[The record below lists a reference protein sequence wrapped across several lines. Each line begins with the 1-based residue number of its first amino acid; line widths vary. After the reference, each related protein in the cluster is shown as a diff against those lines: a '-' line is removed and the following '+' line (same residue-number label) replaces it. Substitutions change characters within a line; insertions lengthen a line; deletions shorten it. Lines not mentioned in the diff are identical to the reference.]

1 MRAEEEAPSQQAVA
15 EFQRGLELERTN
27 RCGEAIQ
34 SYRIARDLGYD
45 AGEAMARIGF
55 CYRIVADG
63 KEVSADE
70 RNMYLQ
76 RAAMALSRA
85 LQHDPANR
93 SALGNLADLAYNA
106 GDHGSALKLYQQMD
120 RLDPSTAVTLARLG
134 STWARLGE
142 HEKALE
148 MLRRAARLAEEAQPA
163 GVAGRWIQRDVAI
176 FSRLK
181 AGESL
186 LALGRAAQA
195 RRQLERA
202 VEIADCP
209 DCTLRSREAER
220 SRSRAEALLAD
231 LTDGESFPA
240 APAPAP

>member
-1 MRAEEEAPSQQAVA
+1 MNRILRRDAQAFEIFFDRFERQVKACVHRIVRDSAAAEDLVQEVFLRLWNRADQWEC
-15 EFQRGLELERTN
+15 RGTLQGWL
-27 RCGEAIQ
+27 
-34 SYRIARDLGYD
+34 L
-45 AGEAMARIGF
+45 RIGT
-55 CYRIVADG
+55 
-63 KEVSADE
+63 
-70 RNMYLQ
+70 N
-76 RAAMALSRA
+76 
-85 LQHDPANR
+85 
-93 SALGNLADLAYNA
+93 LAYNA
-106 GDHGSALKLYQQMD
+106 GDHSSALKLYQQMD
-120 RLDPSTAVTLARLG
+120 RLDPSTPVTLARLG

-148 MLRRAARLAEEAQPA
+148 MLRRAARLAEQAQPA

-186 LALGRAAQA
+186 LALGRSAQA

-209 DCTLRSREAER
+209 DCTLQSREAER

-231 LTDGESFPA
+231 LTDRESFPA